1 MAPSSPRLGG
11 LEPPHSSPSIRPQGL
26 RTPGPS
32 KPLLR
37 FTQKSV
43 SSAPSSLRTGRPGPS
58 APLPQIRGL
67 AAVPAPSPHPPCRR
81 SCRNLPGTPHSL
93 PQPQHQVGSRQTG
106 SAAFPAPPGAGRSG
120 GGRGVSETREREA
133 GRRAGQEFL
142 AENARGGVG
151 GSGGVQETQRGSV
164 RDEGGDTPTQRG
176 SKDLGGGQTLRV
188 RGEDKP
194 KSGAGRGRPESCGG
208 GTGP

>member
-1 MAPSSPRLGG
+1 MSPPTVPLLSVPKDSGLRAPLNPSFVSPKNLCLRLPPPCEPGDQAPAPRSLKSGVWPLYLLLLRTHHAAATAATYPAPHIPFPNPNTRSALDKPDRPPSQPRLG
-11 LEPPHSSPSIRPQGL
+11 
-26 RTPGPS
+26 
-32 KPLLR
+32 
-37 FTQKSV
+37 
-43 SSAPSSLRTGRPGPS
+43 
-58 APLPQIRGL
+58 RGE
-67 AAVPAPSPHPPCRR
+67 V
-81 SCRNLPGTPHSL
+81 
-93 PQPQHQVGSRQTG
+93 
-106 SAAFPAPPGAGRSG
+106 

>member
-67 AAVPAPSPHPPCRR
+67 VAVPAPSPHPPCRR

-93 PQPQHQVGSRQTG
+93 PQPQHQVRSRQTG
-106 SAAFPAPPGAGRSG
+106 SAAFPAPPGAGRSEVG
-120 GGRGVSETREREA
+120 GGESRRHVS
-133 GRRAGQEFL
+133 GRR
-142 AENARGGVG
+142 
-151 GSGGVQETQRGSV
+151 
-164 RDEGGDTPTQRG
+164 
-176 SKDLGGGQTLRV
+176 
-188 RGEDKP
+188 GE
-194 KSGAGRGRPESCGG
+194 GRGRSSWQRTPEGESEAQEGCRRPREGVSGMREETRRPRGG
-208 GTGP
+208 AKTWVVDRRSE